1 MSRKRKQNRPQ
12 IKVREATA
20 GDLQDIVAMAKS
32 AHKTGIQAV
41 LGDLDTDAITRF
53 ASSVIASP
61 NDGVFLIA
69 KDGDDVVGMIGLF
82 LIRAFI
88 VAGEMTTQEFTLWVE
103 PSHRQ
108 HGVGSALLDSAAE
121 WSSARGAKILN
132 VTAMKDQSD
141 LARRFLAKGFRLL
154 QSTYS
159 RSL

>member
-1 MSRKRKQNRPQ
+1 MSRKRKQKRQ
-12 IKVREATA
+12 QVTVAEATA
-20 GDLQDIVAMAKS
+20 DDLQVIVAMAES
-32 AHKTGIQAV
+32 AHETGVQAA
-41 LGDLDTDAITRF
+41 LGDFDPDAIQRF

-61 NDGVFLIA
+61 DDGIFLLA
-69 KDGDDVVGMIGLF
+69 KIDGAVVGMIGLF

-88 VAGEMTTQEFTLWVE
+88 VAGELTAQEFTLWVE
-103 PSHRQ
+103 PEHRQ
-108 HGVGSALLDSAAE
+108 HGVGSALLDAAAE
-121 WSSARGAKILN
+121 WSVGRGAKILN